1 MEDAAFVCGYT
12 YVVDQSI
19 QEKSG
24 DPEKMRETIQSLPEA
39 AFRAA
44 QADAKYE
51 QLSIL
56 TENFAAAVD
65 QGDSRMLFELI
76 AVEGECEQLGLS
88 SK

>member
-12 YVVDQSI
+12 CVVDQSI

-44 QADAKYE
+44 QADAK
-51 QLSIL
+51 
-56 TENFAAAVD
+56 
-65 QGDSRMLFELI
+65 
-76 AVEGECEQLGLS
+76 
-88 SK
+88 